1 MKKKYTIIGIIL
13 IGGLLL
19 IANYQS
25 IFKSLVPPMPE
36 IVNSSADGTSS
47 SLFNYSMKV
56 VGQVVNKG
64 GDVYVLIK
72 ATANQAGK
80 KYEKT
85 KQIYLPA
92 HQTEEFK
99 FIFDEV
105 KFLKKEPTYDVET
118 FAVGSL
124 VN

>member
-1 MKKKYTIIGIIL
+1 MKKKYVIIGILL
-13 IGGLLL
+13 IGGILL

-25 IFKSLVPPMPE
+25 IFKSVVPPMPE
-36 IVNSSADGTSS
+36 IVDSSADGTSS

-56 VGQVVNKG
+56 VGQVTNKG
-64 GDVYVLIK
+64 GDGYVVVK
-72 ATANQAGK
+72 ATANQEGN

-92 HQTEEFK
+92 YQTENFI

-105 KFLKKEPTYDVET
+105 KLLKKQPTYYVET

-124 VN
+124 GN

>member
-64 GDVYVLIK
+64 GDGYVVIK